1 MTKLIASPTG
11 LTKIKQA
18 RKEKGWNLN
27 DSRWLISAS
36 EVLGVSPQAGKL
48 ASGISYGTW
57 KRFLSG
63 KHQINARAFQAY
75 CQVLGLEWQQVI
87 EYQSNARETNS
98 THQDWGEAIDVSVF
112 FGRTDELVTLKSWI
126 VKDRCRSILLLGMGG
141 IGKTAL
147 SIKIA
152 QLVQSEFDFVIWR
165 SLRNTPPL
173 SELLSDIIQFI
184 SDRQETNLPETIEPR
199 IDLLLKYLSS
209 SRCLLILD
217 NVESILETQPDKNG
231 SYYCQNNKNYG
242 KLFQLTGEVK
252 HQSCLLLTSRE
263 KPQEISLLETKYS
276 QVRCCQ
282 LAGLES
288 AEAKDILSTKGLFEG
303 SENDWLHLVS
313 RYGGNPLALK
323 IVAGTIQ
330 DFFEGNIGS
339 FLELL
344 QSGSFICNDIY
355 LLLQQ
360 QFNRLNNLEKQ
371 IMYWLAISR
380 NPISRAKLQA
390 DIVETISDQELTIAL
405 TDLKN
410 RSLLE
415 TVDDKFTQ
423 QPVVMEYTIDEFI
436 NNIQTEIVTGK
447 IKLFNSHA
455 IIQAQTEEYIR
466 DSQIFLILQPLID
479 KLVFVLGSA
488 ELIEARLKAI
498 IKAWKLKFQPG
509 YLSGN
514 IINLLRQLNIGLS
527 GYDFSGLTVWQAN
540 LQSLPLH
547 KVNFRDCDLSQSV
560 FSETLGNIFTVAFNP
575 QTQIFATG
583 DNCGNVSLW
592 DINTGKLV
600 SAYLGHFN
608 WTRGIAFSADGE
620 YIVSG
625 GGDHIVQV
633 WHLKSHQSVATF
645 DKHYDEVFTVGFS
658 PCGSKVVSGSGDK
671 TVRLWDLKTKK
682 CLKTLTGHQNWVRS
696 VAFSADGEYIVS
708 GGADRTLRLWQVK
721 TGECLHIL
729 SEHQDWVRSVA
740 FSPDG
745 KIVASGSGDRTI
757 KLWDV
762 KTGKC
767 LQTYI
772 GHSSGVY
779 AIAFSFD
786 GQMLASGS
794 GDCTIR
800 LWDLKTNRCLKTI
813 YGHNNQIISLDF
825 SPDNQTLACAGLD
838 RKVKLWQISTAKCLR
853 TLQGGS
859 DWAFPLAFSPT
870 RENLLLASASSDY
883 SVRLWQSDRQV
894 CSSILK
900 GHTDRVLVVAFSLD
914 GKLLASG
921 GVDHSIRLWNV
932 NSQECNQILL
942 GHEDWIRAIVFHPD
956 GKTLIS
962 SSGDDT
968 IRLWDIDTGTHA
980 VIYAPQVWS
989 QALSSNGDFLI
1000 TGSSDR
1006 TLKLWDLATRKCLQ
1020 TYINE
1025 DCRAVYSVALNPDET
1040 LAFSGSADN
1049 KIRCWSIKNIEFLG
1063 VFEGHQG
1070 FVFSLAVSPDGK
1082 ILVSGSGDRT
1092 VKLWDIKT
1100 GKCLR
1105 TFSGHT
1111 NKVWS
1116 VAFSYDG
1123 KIIASSSQDQ
1133 SVRLWNVANGQCIQ
1147 IFRPKRLYEAMNIT
1161 GAKGLTEAEQETL
1174 KMLGAITNS

>member
-1 MTKLIASPTG
+1 MISLKASPEG

-27 DSRWLISAS
+27 DVRWLEKAS
-36 EVLGVSPQAGKL
+36 EVLGVVESEKL
-48 ASGISYGTW
+48 APGISYGTW
-57 KRFLSG
+57 KRFLGG
-63 KHQINARAFQAY
+63 KKPINENAFKAY
-75 CQVLGLEWQQVI
+75 CQVLELDWQKVVVDN
-87 EYQSNARETNS
+87 YLVPNFS
-98 THQDWGEAIDVSVF
+98 HQDWGEAIDVSIF
-112 FGRTDELVTLKSWI
+112 FGRTDELATLQKWI
-126 VKDRCRSILLLGMGG
+126 VKDRCRSILLLGIGG

-165 SLRNTPPL
+165 SLRNAPSL
-173 SELLSDIIQFI
+173 SELLSDTIQFI
-184 SDRQETNLPETIEPR
+184 SVRQETNLPAKINQK
-199 IDLLLKYLSS
+199 INLLLKYLRKSK
-209 SRCLLILD
+209 CLLILD
-217 NVESILETQPDKNG
+217 NVESILETNALKIG
-231 SYYCQNNKNYG
+231 SYYRQGYESYG
-242 KLFQLTGEVK
+242 QLFKVIGETQ
-252 HQSCLLLTSRE
+252 HQSCLLITSRE
-263 KPQEISLLETKYS
+263 KPQNFYILEGENL
-276 QVRCCQ
+276 QVRSLQ
-282 LAGLES
+282 LTGIKQ
-288 AEAKDILSTKGLFEG
+288 AEAKDIFQTKGLFEG
-303 SENDWLHLVS
+303 SENDWQKILE

-323 IVAGTIQ
+323 IVASTIQ
-330 DFFEGNIGS
+330 DFFEGNITE
-339 FLELL
+339 FLNLL
-344 QSGSFICNDIY
+344 QQGFFICDDIY

-360 QFNRLNNLEKQ
+360 QFQRLDRLEKQ
-371 IMYWLAISR
+371 IMYWLAINRKPVSL
-380 NPISRAKLQA
+380 SELQA
-390 DIVETISDQELTIAL
+390 DLVETISIGELTKAL
-405 TDLKN
+405 MDLKN
-410 RSLLE
+410 RSLIE
-415 TVDDKFTQ
+415 TQDGKYTQ
-423 QPVVMEYTIDEFI
+423 QPVVMEYAIDEFI

-488 ELIEARLKAI
+488 ESIEARLKAI
-498 IKAWKLKFQPG
+498 IKARKLQSQPG

-560 FSETLGNIFTVAFNP
+560 FSETLGNIFAVAFNP

-592 DINTGKLV
+592 DIHTGKLV

-608 WTRGIAFSADGE
+608 WTRGIAFSPDGE

-625 GGDHIVQV
+625 GGDRIVKV
-633 WHLKSHQSVATF
+633 WHLKSNQTVATF
-645 DKHYDEVFTVGFS
+645 DEHRDEVFTVGFS

-696 VAFSADGEYIVS
+696 VAFSADGEILAS
-708 GGADRTLRLWQVK
+708 GSADRTLRLWQVE

-800 LWDLKTNRCLKTI
+800 LWELKTNRCLKTI

-825 SPDNQTLACAGLD
+825 SPDNQTLACASLD

-853 TLQGGS
+853 TLQGGT

-921 GVDHSIRLWNV
+921 GVDRSIRLWNV
-932 NSQECNQILL
+932 NCQECNQILL

-962 SSGDDT
+962 SSADDT

-980 VIYAPQVWS
+980 VIHAPQVWS

-1020 TYINE
+1020 TYITE
-1025 DCRAVYSVALNPDET
+1025 DCRAVYSVALNPDGT

-1082 ILVSGSGDRT
+1082 MLVSGSGDRT

-1116 VAFSYDG
+1116 VAFSDDG
-1123 KIIASSSQDQ
+1123 KIIASGSQDQ
-1133 SVRLWNVANGQCIQ
+1133 SVRLWNAANGQCIQ

-1161 GAKGLTEAEQETL
+1161 GVKGLTEAQQETL
-1174 KMLGAITNS
+1174 KMLGAITNA